1 MRAWLDLRALG
12 LICSFPDRIWRNAV
26 LVAWLRRD
34 GLTAAPSFPP
44 PLPSLCWAL
53 TRPLGGGGVPAEVP
67 ASRGGAR
74 SRAGEAGSDLVRGD
88 GGMGGGGGIY
98 STLVKVRHRRRSAGR
113 CFWLA
118 QSRGGGSWERMEK
131 SKSGLVP
138 ASKGDASCSFL
149 RRFLCWKLCRCAT
162 FQQVPVD
169 DRCYRK
175 LFGESCPALCWCRHW

>member
-53 TRPLGGGGVPAEVP
+53 TQQLGGGGVPAEVP

-74 SRAGEAGSDLVRGD
+74 SRAGEAGSGLARGD
-88 GGMGGGGGIY
+88 GGMGSGDGIY
-98 STLVKVRHRRRSAGR
+98 NALVKAQPQRQSAGR
-113 CFWLA
+113 RIRITRRWFWVH
-118 QSRGGGSWERMEK
+118 MKK
-131 SKSGLVP
+131 SNFGLMP
-138 ASKGDASCSFL
+138 AGKGDASCAAFL
-149 RRFLCWKLCRCAT
+149 
-162 FQQVPVD
+162 VEG
-169 DRCYRK
+169 
-175 LFGESCPALCWCRHW
+175 FGSALP